1 MLWVR
6 YSFVSVFLK
15 TGKQRKMGRGKKGC
29 TESTYRNQT
38 QENCW
43 GLSSARG
50 KLATILSTRKRPENL
65 IKLNRS
71 HFFVPE
77 NRESGILTRQLRQR
91 TQEKKS
97 IKEITKEKSTYTN
110 SVKTHEAS

>member
-1 MLWVR
+1 MH
-6 YSFVSVFLK
+6 K
-15 TGKQRKMGRGKKGC
+15 TFFGICHLIESETKETGQGKKGC
-29 TESTYRNQT
+29 AESTCRNQT

-43 GLSSARG
+43 GLNSARG
-50 KLATILSTRKRPENL
+50 KLATILSIRKRPEYL

-77 NRESGILTRQLRQR
+77 KRERSISTRQPSQG

-97 IKEITKEKSTYTN
+97 IKEMTKEKNT
-110 SVKTHEAS
+110 

>member
-1 MLWVR
+1 MAKI
-6 YSFVSVFLK
+6 FFCVSLK
-15 TGKQRKMGRGKKGC
+15 ERETKVNGQGEKGC

-43 GLSSARG
+43 GLNSARG
-50 KLATILSTRKRPENL
+50 KMATILSIRKRPEYL

-91 TQEKKS
+91 TQGK
-97 IKEITKEKSTYTN
+97 N
-110 SVKTHEAS
+110 LLQR

>member
-1 MLWVR
+1 M
-6 YSFVSVFLK
+6 
-15 TGKQRKMGRGKKGC
+15 GKGWGEDC

-43 GLSSARG
+43 GLNSARG
-50 KLATILSTRKRPENL
+50 KLATILSIRKRPEYL
-65 IKLNRS
+65 IKLNGS

-77 NRESGILTRQLRQR
+77 NRESSVSTRQLR
-91 TQEKKS
+91 ENPGKKKS
-97 IKEITKEKSTYTN
+97 IKETAKEKITDTN

>member
-1 MLWVR
+1 MAKVFFCVR
-6 YSFVSVFLK
+6 LLK
-15 TGKQRKMGRGKKGC
+15 GRETKENGQGKKGC

-43 GLSSARG
+43 GLNSARG
-50 KLATILSTRKRPENL
+50 KLATILSIRKRPEYL
-65 IKLNRS
+65 IKLNSS

-77 NRESGILTRQLRQR
+77 NRESSISTRQLRQR
-91 TQEKKS
+91 TQGKKKS
-97 IKEITKEKSTYTN
+97 IKEITKEKSAYTN